1 MSPKFMTVV
10 FTMIDFAIQKG
21 LAAQLFIRLSFIQV

>member
-1 MSPKFMTVV
+1 MHNNVMFSRSMNVV

-21 LAAQLFIRLSFIQV
+21 